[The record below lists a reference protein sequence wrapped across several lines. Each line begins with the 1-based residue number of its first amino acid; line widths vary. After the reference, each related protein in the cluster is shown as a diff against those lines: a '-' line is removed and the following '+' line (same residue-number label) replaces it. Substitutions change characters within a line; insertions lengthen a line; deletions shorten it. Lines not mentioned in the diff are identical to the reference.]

1 MDLHRIDM
9 NLLVALDAL
18 ITEGGVTR
26 AAHRLNLSQSA
37 MSSTLG
43 RLRKLFNDP
52 LFVREGRGVT
62 PTPLAESLRQPVH
75 DALEQVRDVIL
86 RGEVF
91 DPASF
96 ERTFRIMANDYVQAT
111 FLRSL
116 IVRLAAE
123 NPGARLN
130 FTGAFEEPHDHLQNN
145 LTDMAII
152 PMEVWDGHL
161 IYPHEFLYRER
172 YLVAVDRDHP
182 EIGDTISYEQF
193 TTLPFIA
200 TASGLQTS
208 FSEMQLD
215 ALGVPRNTAIVTGFA
230 VAPMLLRGTPMIT
243 LVQERLG
250 KELVDRYQLKLLEP
264 PISELKP
271 LTEALVWT
279 SRTDRDPAHR
289 WLRQRIIDSAH
300 EMRRDAG
307 MG

>member
-1 MDLHRIDM
+1 MDLHRIDL

-26 AAHRLNLSQSA
+26 AAQRLNLSQSA
-37 MSSTLG
+37 MSATLS
-43 RLRKLFNDP
+43 RLRRLFNDP

-62 PTPLAESLRQPVH
+62 PTPLAESLRRPVR
-75 DALEQVRDVIL
+75 DALDQVRDVVL

-91 DPASF
+91 DPTSF

-111 FLRSL
+111 FLRPL

-152 PMEVWDGHL
+152 PMEVWEGHH
-161 IYPHEFLYRER
+161 IYPHEVLYEER
-172 YLVAVDRDHP
+172 YLVAADRDHP
-182 EIGDTISYEQF
+182 DIGDTISYEQF

-208 FSEMQLD
+208 FSEIQLD
-215 ALGVPRNTAIVTGFA
+215 ALGVPRNTAIVTAFA
-230 VAPMLLRGTPMIT
+230 VGPMLLRGTRMIM
-243 LVQERLG
+243 LIQERLG
-250 KELVDRYQLKLLEP
+250 EELADKYRLKLLEP
-264 PISELKP
+264 PIPELKP
-271 LTEALVWT
+271 LSEALVWT
-279 SRTDRDPAHR
+279 SRTDRDPAHL
-289 WLRQRIIDSAH
+289 WLRQRIIDSAR
-300 EMRRDAG
+300 ELRRDAR